1 MQIEKNK
8 VVTFHY
14 ILTEVD
20 GDQIEDSRSGDPV
33 ASLHGSGSIL
43 PALEKALE
51 GKQAGD
57 KLSIT
62 LPPEQAY
69 GERKA
74 DSIARVPVKHLLSKG
89 KLKVGKVVELNTD
102 NGPQPATVVKVGRYS
117 VDVDRNNPLAGK
129 TLTFDL
135 DITDVRDSTQ
145 AERAHGHSHGVGGH
159 QH

>member
-20 GDQIEDSRSGDPV
+20 GEQIEDSRSGDPV

-43 PALEKALE
+43 PALEKELE

-57 KLSIT
+57 TLNIT
-62 LPPEQAY
+62 LSPEQAY
-69 GERKA
+69 GERKP
-74 DSIARVPVKHLLSKG
+74 DSIARVPIKHLLTKG

-129 TLTFDL
+129 TLIFDL
-135 DITDVRDSTQ
+135 EVMDVRDSTPE
-145 AERAHGHSHGVGGH
+145 ERAHGHSHGVGGH